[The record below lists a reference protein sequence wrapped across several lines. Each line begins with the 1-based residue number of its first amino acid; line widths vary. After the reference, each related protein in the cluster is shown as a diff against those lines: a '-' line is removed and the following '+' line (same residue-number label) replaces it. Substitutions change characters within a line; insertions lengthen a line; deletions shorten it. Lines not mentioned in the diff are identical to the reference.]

1 MDNGACSYRR
11 FLDGDDKGLEEI
23 VRDYKDGLIFFLSG
37 YTGSLY
43 EAEDL
48 MQETFFKL
56 ITRKPRFKEKYSFKT
71 WLYTIARNTA
81 VDSLRHRKALTELP
95 LEDAETEQRDEQ
107 DLERSFLLEERKI
120 AVHRALKEL
129 NPEYRRILWLVFFE
143 DLSHDE
149 AAAVMKKN
157 ARQISNLVYRAK
169 SALRSELEKEGFE
182 YEDLS

>member
-23 VRDYKDGLIFFLSG
+23 VRNHKDGLIFFLSG

-43 EAEDL
+43 EAEEL

-56 ITRKPRFKEKYSFKT
+56 ITRRPRFKEKYSFKT
-71 WLYTIARNTA
+71 WLYTIARNVA
-81 VDSLRHRKALTELP
+81 IDSLRHRGALSELP
-95 LEDAETEQRDEQ
+95 LEEAEAELRDEQ
-107 DLERSFLLEERKI
+107 DLENAFLLEERKI
-120 AVHRALKEL
+120 AVHRAMKEL

-143 DLSHDE
+143 ELTNDE

-157 ARQISNLVYRAK
+157 ARQITNLVYRAK
-169 SALRSELEKEGFE
+169 AALRSELEKEGFE
-182 YEDLS
+182 YEELS